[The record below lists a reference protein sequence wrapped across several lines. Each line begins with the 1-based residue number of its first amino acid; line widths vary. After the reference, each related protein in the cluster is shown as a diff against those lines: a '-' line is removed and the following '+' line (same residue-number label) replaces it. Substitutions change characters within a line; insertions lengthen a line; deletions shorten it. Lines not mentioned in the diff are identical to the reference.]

1 MPSFVNPIHTN
12 ANALNSGTK
21 NEVKDTKNAP
31 KSASKDF
38 NKILNQ
44 KISKDKTAPKENPNA
59 LKATPKDA
67 KEDAKELE
75 KTPTPHHQHAQNL
88 AKDQQ
93 APTLKD
99 LLNHKKTTAS
109 HEAQHETHEPTL
121 KDLLNHKKTTA
132 SHEAQHETH
141 EMHETNPKTPNE
153 TLNKNEKKP
162 NGVAS
167 NAHQANLTNKNPL
180 TPTNHANNAI
190 KNPTAPTHNAKEPK
204 TLKDIHALSQKH
216 DLNASNIQVGTPLEK
231 KETPLNASDQL
242 ALKTTQTSINHTL
255 AKNDSKN
262 TANLSSVLQSLEKK
276 ESHNKERTTP
286 PSNEKKTPPLRE
298 ALQMNAIKRDKT
310 LSKKKPE
317 KTPTKTQTTAATPEN
332 APKIPL
338 KTPPLMPL
346 IGANPPNDNAPT
358 PLEKEEKAKEVS
370 ENKEKTKESNN
381 SAQSAQNAQA
391 SDKTSENKSAAPKE
405 TIKHFTQQLK
415 QEIQEYKP
423 PMSRIS
429 MDLFPKE
436 LGKVEVTI
444 QKVGKNLKVSVISHN
459 NSLQTFL
466 DNQQDLKNSLNALG
480 FEGVD
485 LSFSQD
491 SSKEQPK
498 EPLREPFKE
507 QESTPLKE
515 NALKSY
521 QENTDNENKETSMQ
535 ITLYA

>member
-1 MPSFVNPIHTN
+1 MPSPVNPIHTN
-12 ANALNSGTK
+12 ANALNSGAK
-21 NEVKDTKNAP
+21 NEDTKNAP

-38 NKILNQ
+38 SKILNQ
-44 KISKDKTAPKENPNA
+44 KISKDKTAPKEDPNA
-59 LKATPKDA
+59 LKATLKDA
-67 KEDAKELE
+67 KENAKALE
-75 KTPTPHHQHAQNL
+75 KTPTPQPQHAQNP
-88 AKDQQ
+88 AKNQQ

-99 LLNHKKTTAS
+99 WINHKKTTAE
-109 HEAQHETHEPTL
+109 HEAQHETHEA
-121 KDLLNHKKTTA
+121 N
-132 SHEAQHETH
+132 
-141 EMHETNPKTPNE
+141 ETNPKTPNE
-153 TLNKNEKKP
+153 TLGKNEKKP
-162 NGVAS
+162 NEVAS
-167 NAHQANLTNKNPL
+167 NAHQANLTNKNPI

-190 KNPTAPTHNAKEPK
+190 KTQTTPTHNAKEPK
-204 TLKDIHALSQKH
+204 TLKDIQTLSQKH
-216 DLNASNIQVGTPLEK
+216 DLNASNIQATTTPENKTL
-231 KETPLNASDQL
+231 LNAGDQF
-242 ALKTTQTSINHTL
+242 ALKTTQTPTNHTL
-255 AKNDSKN
+255 AKNDAKN

-276 ESHNKERTTP
+276 ESHNKEHANP
-286 PSNEKKTPPLRE
+286 PNNEKKTPPLKE

-310 LSKKKPE
+310 LSKKKSE
-317 KTPTKTQTTAATPEN
+317 KTPIHAKTQTTAPSATPEN
-332 APKIPL
+332 ALKIPL

-346 IGANPPNDNAPT
+346 TGANPPNDNIPT
-358 PLEKEEKAKEVS
+358 PPEKEETTKEASDNKEKAKE
-370 ENKEKTKESNN
+370 TN
-381 SAQSAQNAQA
+381 SSVQNAQNAQA
-391 SDKTSENKSAAPKE
+391 SDKTSENKSVTPKE
-405 TIKHFTQQLK
+405 TIKHFAQQLK

-436 LGKVEVTI
+436 LGKVEVII

-498 EPLREPFKE
+498 EQLREPFKE

>member
-1 MPSFVNPIHTN
+1 MPSPVNPIHTN
-12 ANALNSGTK
+12 ANALNSGAK

-38 NKILNQ
+38 SKILNQ
-44 KISKDKTAPKENPNA
+44 KISKDKTAPKENPSA
-59 LKATPKDA
+59 LKDAPKDA
-67 KEDAKELE
+67 KALE
-75 KTPTPHHQHAQNL
+75 KTPTPPHQHAQNL

-99 LLNHKKTTAS
+99 WLNHKKTTAS
-109 HEAQHETHEPTL
+109 HETQHETHE
-121 KDLLNHKKTTA
+121 
-132 SHEAQHETH
+132 
-141 EMHETNPKTPNE
+141 HETNPKTPNE
-153 TLNKNEKKP
+153 TLSKNEKKP
-162 NGVAS
+162 NEALS
-167 NAHQANLTNKNPL
+167 NAHQTNLPNKNPI
-180 TPTNHANNAI
+180 TPTNHVNNAI
-190 KNPTAPTHNAKEPK
+190 KTPTTPTHNAKEPK
-204 TLKDIHALSQKH
+204 TLKDIQTLSQKH
-216 DLNASNIQVGTPLEK
+216 DLNASNIQAATTPENK
-231 KETPLNASDQL
+231 NPLNAGDHL
-242 ALKTTQTSINHTL
+242 ALKTTQTPTNHTL
-255 AKNDSKN
+255 AKNDAKN

-276 ESHNKERTTP
+276 EPHNKERANP
-286 PSNEKKTPPLRE
+286 QNSEKKTPPLKE

-310 LSKKKPE
+310 LSKKKSE
-317 KTPTKTQTTAATPEN
+317 KTPTKTQTTAPSATPEN

-346 IGANPPNDNAPT
+346 IGANPPPNDNIPT
-358 PLEKEEKAKEVS
+358 PLEKEETTKEISDNKEKAKE
-370 ENKEKTKESNN
+370 TNN
-381 SAQSAQNAQA
+381 STQSAQNAQA
-391 SDKTSENKSAAPKE
+391 SDKTSDNKSIAPKE

-436 LGKVEVTI
+436 LGKVEVII

-498 EPLREPFKE
+498 EQLREPFKE

-521 QENTDNENKETSMQ
+521 QENTDHENQETSMQ
-535 ITLYA
+535 ITLYAWF

>member
-1 MPSFVNPIHTN
+1 MPSPINPIHTN
-12 ANALNSGTK
+12 ASANASTLINSGAK
-21 NEVKDTKNAP
+21 NEDTKNAP

-38 NKILNQ
+38 SKILNQ

-59 LKATPKDA
+59 LKAAPKDSKEST
-67 KEDAKELE
+67 KEDAKALE
-75 KTPTPHHQHAQNL
+75 KTPTPHHQHAQNP

-99 LLNHKKTTAS
+99 WLNHKKTTAP
-109 HEAQHETHEPTL
+109 HEAQHETHEA
-121 KDLLNHKKTTA
+121 N
-132 SHEAQHETH
+132 
-141 EMHETNPKTPNE
+141 ETNPKTPNE

-162 NGVAS
+162 NEVIS
-167 NAHQANLTNKNPL
+167 NAHQINLTNKNPI

-190 KNPTAPTHNAKEPK
+190 KKPTAPTHNAKESK
-204 TLKDIHALSQKH
+204 TLKDIQTLSQKH
-216 DLNASNIQVGTPLEK
+216 DLNASNIQATTTPENK
-231 KETPLNASDQL
+231 TPLNASDHL
-242 ALKTTQTSINHTL
+242 ALKTTQTPTNHTL
-255 AKNDSKN
+255 AKNDAKN

-276 ESHNKERTTP
+276 ESHNKEHANP
-286 PSNEKKTPPLRE
+286 QNNEKKTPPLKE
-298 ALQMNAIKRDKT
+298 ALPMNAIKRDKT
-310 LSKKKPE
+310 LSKKKSE
-317 KTPTKTQTTAATPEN
+317 KTPTKAQTTAPSTTPEN

-346 IGANPPNDNAPT
+346 IGANPPNDNPPT
-358 PLEKEEKAKEVS
+358 PLEKEETTKEAS
-370 ENKEKTKESNN
+370 DNKEKTKESTNN
-381 SAQSAQNAQA
+381 AQSAQNAQA
-391 SDKTSENKSAAPKE
+391 SDKTSENKSTAPKE

-436 LGKVEVTI
+436 LGKVEVII

-498 EPLREPFKE
+498 ESFKE
-507 QESTPLKE
+507 QELTPLKE

-521 QENTDNENKETSMQ
+521 QENTDHENKETSMQ

>member
-1 MPSFVNPIHTN
+1 MPSPVNPIHTN
-12 ANALNSGTK
+12 ANALNSGAK
-21 NEVKDTKNAP
+21 NEDTKNAP

-38 NKILNQ
+38 SKILNQ
-44 KISKDKTAPKENPNA
+44 KISKDKTAPKESLNHSA
-59 LKATPKDA
+59 LKDTPKDA
-67 KEDAKELE
+67 KEDAKTL
-75 KTPTPHHQHAQNL
+75 KTPTLPHQHAQNP

-99 LLNHKKTTAS
+99 WLNRPKTHPTAP
-109 HEAQHETHEPTL
+109 HEAQHETHE
-121 KDLLNHKKTTA
+121 
-132 SHEAQHETH
+132 
-141 EMHETNPKTPNE
+141 HETNPKTPNE
-153 TLNKNEKKP
+153 INKNEKKP

-167 NAHQANLTNKNPL
+167 NAHQTNLASKNPI
-180 TPTNHANNAI
+180 TPNHANHAV
-190 KNPTAPTHNAKEPK
+190 KTPTAPTDTKKEPK
-204 TLKDIHALSQKH
+204 TLKDIQTLSQKH
-216 DLNASNIQVGTPLEK
+216 DLNASNIQAATTPENK
-231 KETPLNASDQL
+231 TPLNASDHL
-242 ALKTTQTSINHTL
+242 ALKTTQTPTNHTL
-255 AKNDSKN
+255 AKNDAKN

-276 ESHNKERTTP
+276 ESHNKEHANP
-286 PSNEKKTPPLRE
+286 QNNEKKTPPLKE
-298 ALQMNAIKRDKT
+298 SLQMNAIKRDKT

-317 KTPTKTQTTAATPEN
+317 KTPIHAKTQTTAPSIAPEN

-346 IGANPPNDNAPT
+346 IGANPPPNDNIPT
-358 PLEKEEKAKEVS
+358 PLEKEETTKEAS
-370 ENKEKTKESNN
+370 DNKEKTKETSN

-391 SDKTSENKSAAPKE
+391 SDKTSENKSVTPKE

-436 LGKVEVTI
+436 LGKVEVII

-498 EPLREPFKE
+498 EQLRELFKE

-521 QENTDNENKETSMQ
+521 QENTDHENKETSMQ

>member
-1 MPSFVNPIHTN
+1 MPSPVNPIHTN
-12 ANALNSGTK
+12 ANALNSGAK
-21 NEVKDTKNAP
+21 NEDAKNAP

-38 NKILNQ
+38 SKILNQ
-44 KISKDKTAPKENPNA
+44 KISKDKTASKESPNPNA
-59 LKATPKDA
+59 SKATPKDA
-67 KEDAKELE
+67 KEDAKKLE
-75 KTPTPHHQHAQNL
+75 KTPTLPHQHAQNPI
-88 AKDQQ
+88 KDQQ

-99 LLNHKKTTAS
+99 WLNHQKTTAP
-109 HEAQHETHEPTL
+109 HKAQHETHET
-121 KDLLNHKKTTA
+121 N
-132 SHEAQHETH
+132 EA
-141 EMHETNPKTPNE
+141 NPKNPNE

-162 NGVAS
+162 NGVTS
-167 NAHQANLTNKNPL
+167 NAHQTNLPNKNPI
-180 TPTNHANNAI
+180 TPNHANNAN
-190 KNPTAPTHNAKEPK
+190 KTPTTPTHNAKDPK
-204 TLKDIHALSQKH
+204 TLKDIQTLSQKH
-216 DLNASNIQVGTPLEK
+216 DLNASNIQATTTPENK
-231 KETPLNASDQL
+231 NPLNASDQL
-242 ALKTTQTSINHTL
+242 ALKTTQAPTNHTL
-255 AKNDSKN
+255 AKNDAKN

-276 ESHNKERTTP
+276 EPHNKEHANP
-286 PSNEKKTPPLRE
+286 QNNEKKTPPLKE
-298 ALQMNAIKRDKT
+298 ALEMNAIKRDKT
-310 LSKKKPE
+310 LSKKKSE
-317 KTPTKTQTTAATPEN
+317 KTPIHAKTQTTAPSIAPEN

-346 IGANPPNDNAPT
+346 IGANPPNDNIPT
-358 PLEKEEKAKEVS
+358 PLEKEEKTKEVS
-370 ENKEKTKESNN
+370 DNKEKTKESTN
-381 SAQSAQNAQA
+381 SAQSAQNTQA
-391 SDKTSENKSAAPKE
+391 SDKASENKSVTPKE

-436 LGKVEVTI
+436 LGKVEVII

-498 EPLREPFKE
+498 EQLRELFKE

-521 QENTDNENKETSMQ
+521 QENTDHENQETSMQ

>member
-1 MPSFVNPIHTN
+1 MPSPINPIHTNASAN
-12 ANALNSGTK
+12 ANALNSGAK
-21 NEVKDTKNAP
+21 NEDAKNAP

-38 NKILNQ
+38 SKILNQ

-67 KEDAKELE
+67 KEDAKALE
-75 KTPTPHHQHAQNL
+75 KTPTLPHQHAQNP

-99 LLNHKKTTAS
+99 WLNHKKTTAS
-109 HEAQHETHEPTL
+109 HEAQHE
-121 KDLLNHKKTTA
+121 KN
-132 SHEAQHETH
+132 
-141 EMHETNPKTPNE
+141 HETNPKTPNE

-162 NGVAS
+162 NEVTS
-167 NAHQANLTNKNPL
+167 NAHQTNLPSKNPL
-180 TPTNHANNAI
+180 TPTNRANNAI
-190 KNPTAPTHNAKEPK
+190 RNPTTPTHNAKDPK
-204 TLKDIHALSQKH
+204 TLKDIQTLSQKH
-216 DLNASNIQVGTPLEK
+216 DLNASNIQAVTTPENK
-231 KETPLNASDQL
+231 TPLNASDQL
-242 ALKTTQTSINHTL
+242 ALKTTQTPINNTL
-255 AKNDSKN
+255 AKNDAKN

-276 ESHNKERTTP
+276 ESHNKEHANP
-286 PSNEKKTPPLRE
+286 QNNEKKTPPLKE

-310 LSKKKPE
+310 LSKKKSE
-317 KTPTKTQTTAATPEN
+317 KTPTKAQTTAPSIAPEN
-332 APKIPL
+332 APKISL

-346 IGANPPNDNAPT
+346 IGANPPPNDSTPT
-358 PLEKEEKAKEVS
+358 PPEKEEKTKEVS
-370 ENKEKTKESNN
+370 DNKEKAKETSN
-381 SAQSAQNAQA
+381 SAQSAQNTQA
-391 SDKTSENKSAAPKE
+391 SDKTSDNKSIAPKE

-423 PMSRIS
+423 PMSKIS

-444 QKVGKNLKVSVISHN
+444 QKMGKNLKVSVISHN

-498 EPLREPFKE
+498 EQLREPFKE
-507 QESTPLKE
+507 QELTPLKE
-515 NALKSY
+515 SVLKSY
-521 QENTDNENKETSMQ
+521 QENTDHENQETSMQ

>member
-1 MPSFVNPIHTN
+1 MPSPVNPIHTN
-12 ANALNSGTK
+12 ASANASALINSGAK
-21 NEVKDTKNAP
+21 NEDTKNAP

-38 NKILNQ
+38 SKILNQ
-44 KISKDKTAPKENPNA
+44 KISKDKTASKESPNPNA

-67 KEDAKELE
+67 KEDAKALE
-75 KTPTPHHQHAQNL
+75 KTPTLQPQHAQNP

-99 LLNHKKTTAS
+99 WLNHKKTTAS
-109 HEAQHETHEPTL
+109 HEAQHE
-121 KDLLNHKKTTA
+121 KN
-132 SHEAQHETH
+132 
-141 EMHETNPKTPNE
+141 HETNPKTPNE

-162 NGVAS
+162 NGVTS
-167 NAHQANLTNKNPL
+167 NAHQANLPNKNPI
-180 TPTNHANNAI
+180 TPNRANNAI
-190 KNPTAPTHNAKEPK
+190 KNPTTPTHNAKESK
-204 TLKDIHALSQKH
+204 TLKDIQTLSQKH
-216 DLNASNIQVGTPLEK
+216 DLNASNIQAATTPENK
-231 KETPLNASDQL
+231 TPLNASDQF
-242 ALKTTQTSINHTL
+242 ALKTTQAPINHTL
-255 AKNDSKN
+255 AKNDAKN

-276 ESHNKERTTP
+276 ESHNKEHATP
-286 PSNEKKTPPLRE
+286 PNNEKKTPPLKE

-310 LSKKKPE
+310 LSKKKSE
-317 KTPTKTQTTAATPEN
+317 KTPIHAKTQTTAPSATPEN

-346 IGANPPNDNAPT
+346 IGANPPPNDNIPT
-358 PLEKEEKAKEVS
+358 PLEKEETTKEAS
-370 ENKEKTKESNN
+370 DNKEKTKESSN

-391 SDKTSENKSAAPKE
+391 SDKTSDNKSVAPKE

-423 PMSRIS
+423 PMSKIS

-436 LGKVEVTI
+436 LGKVEVII

-498 EPLREPFKE
+498 EQLRELFKE

-521 QENTDNENKETSMQ
+521 QENTDHENKETSMQ

>member
-1 MPSFVNPIHTN
+1 MPSPINPIHTN
-12 ANALNSGTK
+12 ANANALNSGAK
-21 NEVKDTKNAP
+21 NEVKEAKNAP

-38 NKILNQ
+38 SKILNQ
-44 KISKDKTAPKENPNA
+44 KISKDKTTPKENPSA

-75 KTPTPHHQHAQNL
+75 KTPTPHHQHAQNP

-109 HEAQHETHEPTL
+109 HEAQHEI
-121 KDLLNHKKTTA
+121 HK
-132 SHEAQHETH
+132 
-141 EMHETNPKTPNE
+141 MHETNPKTPNE

-167 NAHQANLTNKNPL
+167 SAHQENLTNKNPL
-180 TPTNHANNAI
+180 TPTNHAN
-190 KNPTAPTHNAKEPK
+190 KNPTAPIHNAKEPK
-204 TLKDIHALSQKH
+204 TLKDIQTLSQKH
-216 DLNASNIQVGTPLEK
+216 DLNASNIQATTTPENK
-231 KETPLNASDQL
+231 TPLNVGDQL

-255 AKNDSKN
+255 AKNDAKN

-276 ESHNKERTTP
+276 ESHNKERTTL
-286 PSNEKKTPPLRE
+286 PSSEKKTPPLRE

-317 KTPTKTQTTAATPEN
+317 KTPTKTQTTAQAVTPEN

-358 PLEKEEKAKEVS
+358 PLEKEEKTKEVS
-370 ENKEKTKESNN
+370 ENKEKTKESTN
-381 SAQSAQNAQA
+381 SAQNTQNAQA

-498 EPLREPFKE
+498 EQLREPFKE
-507 QESTPLKE
+507 QESSPLKE

>member
-1 MPSFVNPIHTN
+1 MPSPVNPIHTN
-12 ANALNSGTK
+12 ANALNSGAK
-21 NEVKDTKNAP
+21 NEGTKNAP
-31 KSASKDF
+31 KNASKDF
-38 NKILNQ
+38 SKILNQ
-44 KISKDKTAPKENPNA
+44 KISKDKTAPKESPNPNA
-59 LKATPKDA
+59 SKVTPKDA
-67 KEDAKELE
+67 KEDAKALE
-75 KTPTPHHQHAQNL
+75 KTLPHQHAQNPI
-88 AKDQQ
+88 KDQQ

-99 LLNHKKTTAS
+99 WLNRPKTHPTAP
-109 HEAQHETHEPTL
+109 HETQHETHEA
-121 KDLLNHKKTTA
+121 N
-132 SHEAQHETH
+132 
-141 EMHETNPKTPNE
+141 ETNPKTPNE

-162 NGVAS
+162 NEVTS
-167 NAHQANLTNKNPL
+167 NTHQTNLPNKNPL
-180 TPTNHANNAI
+180 TPTNHANNTI
-190 KNPTAPTHNAKEPK
+190 KTPTTPTHNAKDPK
-204 TLKDIHALSQKH
+204 TLKDIQTLSQKH
-216 DLNASNIQVGTPLEK
+216 DLNASNIQAATTPENK
-231 KETPLNASDQL
+231 TPLNASDHL
-242 ALKTTQTSINHTL
+242 ALKTTQTPTNHTL
-255 AKNDSKN
+255 AKNDAKN

-276 ESHNKERTTP
+276 ESHNKEHANP
-286 PSNEKKTPPLRE
+286 LNNEKKTPPLKE
-298 ALQMNAIKRDKT
+298 ALEMNAIKRDKT

-317 KTPTKTQTTAATPEN
+317 KTPTKAQTTAPSATPEN

-346 IGANPPNDNAPT
+346 IGANPPPNDNIPT
-358 PLEKEEKAKEVS
+358 PLEKEETTKEVS
-370 ENKEKTKESNN
+370 DNKEKTKESSN
-381 SAQSAQNAQA
+381 SAQNAQNTQA
-391 SDKTSENKSAAPKE
+391 SDKTSENKSIAPKE

-436 LGKVEVTI
+436 LGKVEVVI

-498 EPLREPFKE
+498 EQLRELFKE

-521 QENTDNENKETSMQ
+521 QENTDHENQETSMQ

>member
-1 MPSFVNPIHTN
+1 MPSPVNPIHTN
-12 ANALNSGTK
+12 ANALNSGAK
-21 NEVKDTKNAP
+21 NEDTKNAP

-38 NKILNQ
+38 SKILNQ
-44 KISKDKTAPKENPNA
+44 KISKDKTAPKESPNPNA

-67 KEDAKELE
+67 KALE
-75 KTPTPHHQHAQNL
+75 KTPTPPHQHAQNL

-99 LLNHKKTTAS
+99 WLNHPKTHPTAE
-109 HEAQHETHEPTL
+109 HEAQHETHEA
-121 KDLLNHKKTTA
+121 N
-132 SHEAQHETH
+132 
-141 EMHETNPKTPNE
+141 ETNPKTPNE

-162 NGVAS
+162 NEVTS
-167 NAHQANLTNKNPL
+167 NAHQTNLTNKNPI

-190 KNPTAPTHNAKEPK
+190 KNPTTPTHNAKEPK
-204 TLKDIHALSQKH
+204 TLKDIQTLSQKH
-216 DLNASNIQVGTPLEK
+216 DLNASNIQATTTPENK
-231 KETPLNASDQL
+231 TPLNASDQL
-242 ALKTTQTSINHTL
+242 ALKTTQAPTNHTL
-255 AKNDSKN
+255 AKNDAKN
-262 TANLSSVLQSLEKK
+262 TANLSSVLQSLDKK
-276 ESHNKERTTP
+276 EPHNKEHANLQN
-286 PSNEKKTPPLRE
+286 NEKKTPPLKE
-298 ALQMNAIKRDKT
+298 ALEMNAIKRDKT

-317 KTPTKTQTTAATPEN
+317 KTQTKTQTTAPSITPEN

-358 PLEKEEKAKEVS
+358 LLEKEETTKEVS
-370 ENKEKTKESNN
+370 ENKEKTKETNN
-381 SAQSAQNAQA
+381 SAQSVQNAQS
-391 SDKTSENKSAAPKE
+391 SDKTSENKSVTPKE

-436 LGKVEVTI
+436 LGKVEVII

-498 EPLREPFKE
+498 EQLRELFKE
-507 QESTPLKE
+507 QESSPLKE

-521 QENTDNENKETSMQ
+521 QENTDHENQETSMQ

>member
-12 ANALNSGTK
+12 ASANANANASTLINSGAK
-21 NEVKDTKNAP
+21 NGVKDTKNAP
-31 KSASKDF
+31 KSTSKDF
-38 NKILNQ
+38 SKILNQ
-44 KISKDKTAPKENPNA
+44 KISKDKTALKENPNA

-99 LLNHKKTTAS
+99 LLNHKKTIAS
-109 HEAQHETHEPTL
+109 HEAQHETH
-121 KDLLNHKKTTA
+121 K
-132 SHEAQHETH
+132 
-141 EMHETNPKTPNE
+141 MHETNPKTPNE

-167 NAHQANLTNKNPL
+167 SVHQANLTNKNPL

-231 KETPLNASDQL
+231 KETPLSASDQL

-276 ESHNKERTTP
+276 ESQDKERTTP

-346 IGANPPNDNAPT
+346 IGANPPNNNAPT

-381 SAQSAQNAQA
+381 STQSAQNAQA

-436 LGKVEVTI
+436 LGKVEVSI

-498 EPLREPFKE
+498 EQLREPFKE

>member
-1 MPSFVNPIHTN
+1 MPSPINPIHTNASTN
-12 ANALNSGTK
+12 ANALNSGAK
-21 NEVKDTKNAP
+21 NEDTKNAP

-38 NKILNQ
+38 SKILNQ
-44 KISKDKTAPKENPNA
+44 KISKDKTVSKENPNA

-67 KEDAKELE
+67 KEDAKALE
-75 KTPTPHHQHAQNL
+75 KTPTPHHQHAQNP

-99 LLNHKKTTAS
+99 LLNHQKTTAS
-109 HEAQHETHEPTL
+109 HEAQHE
-121 KDLLNHKKTTA
+121 KN
-132 SHEAQHETH
+132 
-141 EMHETNPKTPNE
+141 HETNPKTPNE

-162 NGVAS
+162 NEVTS
-167 NAHQANLTNKNPL
+167 SAHQTNLPNKNPI

-190 KNPTAPTHNAKEPK
+190 KNPTTPTHNAKESK
-204 TLKDIHALSQKH
+204 TLKDIQTLSQKH
-216 DLNASNIQVGTPLEK
+216 DLNASNIQAATTPENK
-231 KETPLNASDQL
+231 TPLNASDQL
-242 ALKTTQTSINHTL
+242 ALKTTQTPINHTL

-276 ESHNKERTTP
+276 EPHNKERTTS
-286 PSNEKKTPPLRE
+286 PSNEKKTPPLKE
-298 ALQMNAIKRDKT
+298 ALEMNAIKRDKT

-317 KTPTKTQTTAATPEN
+317 KTPTKAQTTTPSIAPEN

-346 IGANPPNDNAPT
+346 IGANPPNDNPPT
-358 PLEKEEKAKEVS
+358 LLEKEETTKEAS
-370 ENKEKTKESNN
+370 DNKEKTKESNN

-391 SDKTSENKSAAPKE
+391 SDKTSENKSVTPKE

-436 LGKVEVTI
+436 LGKVEVII

-491 SSKEQPK
+491 SSKEQEK
-498 EPLREPFKE
+498 EQLREPFKE
-507 QESTPLKE
+507 QELTPLKE

-521 QENTDNENKETSMQ
+521 QENTDNENQETSMQ

>member
-1 MPSFVNPIHTN
+1 MPSPVNPIHTN
-12 ANALNSGTK
+12 ANALNSGAK

-38 NKILNQ
+38 SKILNQ
-44 KISKDKTAPKENPNA
+44 KISKDKTASKNSNPSALKDTPQNA
-59 LKATPKDA
+59 LKDK
-67 KEDAKELE
+67 LE
-75 KTPTPHHQHAQNL
+75 KTPTLPHQHAQNL

-99 LLNHKKTTAS
+99 WLNRPKTHPTAP
-109 HEAQHETHEPTL
+109 HETQHETHEA
-121 KDLLNHKKTTA
+121 N
-132 SHEAQHETH
+132 
-141 EMHETNPKTPNE
+141 ETNPKTPNE

-162 NGVAS
+162 NEVTS
-167 NAHQANLTNKNPL
+167 NAHQTNLASKNPI

-190 KNPTAPTHNAKEPK
+190 KNPTTPTHNAKDPK
-204 TLKDIHALSQKH
+204 TLKDIQTLSQKH
-216 DLNASNIQVGTPLEK
+216 DLNASNIQATTTPENK
-231 KETPLNASDQL
+231 TPLNASDQL
-242 ALKTTQTSINHTL
+242 ALKTTQTPTNHTL
-255 AKNDSKN
+255 AKNDAKN

-276 ESHNKERTTP
+276 DPHNKEHTNP
-286 PSNEKKTPPLRE
+286 LNNEKKTPPLKE

-310 LSKKKPE
+310 LSKKKSE
-317 KTPTKTQTTAATPEN
+317 KTPTKAQTTAPSIAPEN

-346 IGANPPNDNAPT
+346 IGANPPNDNPPT
-358 PLEKEEKAKEVS
+358 PLEKEETTKEAS
-370 ENKEKTKESNN
+370 DNKEKTKETSN
-381 SAQSAQNAQA
+381 SAQNAQNTQA
-391 SDKTSENKSAAPKE
+391 SDKTSENKSVTPKE

-436 LGKVEVTI
+436 LGKVEVII

-498 EPLREPFKE
+498 EQLRELFKE

-521 QENTDNENKETSMQ
+521 QENTDHENKETSMQ

>member
-1 MPSFVNPIHTN
+1 MPSPINPIHTN
-12 ANALNSGTK
+12 ANANANALINSGAK
-21 NEVKDTKNAP
+21 NGVKDTKNAP

-38 NKILNQ
+38 SKILNQ
-44 KISKDKTAPKENPNA
+44 KISKDKTAPKENPSA
-59 LKATPKDA
+59 LKASPKDA

-88 AKDQQ
+88 VKDQQ

-109 HEAQHETHEPTL
+109 HEAQHEMHE
-121 KDLLNHKKTTA
+121 N
-132 SHEAQHETH
+132 
-141 EMHETNPKTPNE
+141 HETNPKTPNE

-162 NGVAS
+162 NGVTS
-167 NAHQANLTNKNPL
+167 SAHQANLTNKNPL
-180 TPTNHANNAI
+180 TPTNHANHANHAI
-190 KNPTAPTHNAKEPK
+190 KNPTAPTDTKKEPK
-204 TLKDIHALSQKH
+204 TLKDIQTLSQKH
-216 DLNASNIQVGTPLEK
+216 DLNASNIQVVAPLEK

-370 ENKEKTKESNN
+370 ENKEKTKESTN
-381 SAQSAQNAQA
+381 STQSAQNTQA
-391 SDKTSENKSAAPKE
+391 SDKTSENKSVTPKE

-498 EPLREPFKE
+498 EQLRELFKE
-507 QESTPLKE
+507 QELTPLKE

>member
-1 MPSFVNPIHTN
+1 MPSPINPIHTN
-12 ANALNSGTK
+12 ANANANTSALIKNSGAK

-31 KSASKDF
+31 KNVSKDF
-38 NKILNQ
+38 SKILNQ

-59 LKATPKDA
+59 LKATPKNSKEGA
-67 KEDAKELE
+67 KENAKELE

-109 HEAQHETHEPTL
+109 HEAQHEI
-121 KDLLNHKKTTA
+121 HKN
-132 SHEAQHETH
+132 
-141 EMHETNPKTPNE
+141 HETNPKTPNE

-167 NAHQANLTNKNPL
+167 SAHQANLTNKNPL
-180 TPTNHANNAI
+180 TPTNHAI
-190 KNPTAPTHNAKEPK
+190 KNPTAPTHNAKESK

-216 DLNASNIQVGTPLEK
+216 DLNASNIQVSAPLEK

-255 AKNDSKN
+255 AKNDAKN

-276 ESHNKERTTP
+276 ESHNKEYTTP

-317 KTPTKTQTTAATPEN
+317 KTPIHAKTQTTAQAATPEN

-370 ENKEKTKESNN
+370 ENKEKTKESTN
-381 SAQSAQNAQA
+381 SAQNAQNAQA
-391 SDKTSENKSAAPKE
+391 SDKASENKSVTPKE

-498 EPLREPFKE
+498 EPSREPFKE

>member
-1 MPSFVNPIHTN
+1 MPSPVNPIHTN
-12 ANALNSGTK
+12 ANALNSGAK
-21 NEVKDTKNAP
+21 NEVKDAKNAP

-38 NKILNQ
+38 SKILNQ
-44 KISKDKTAPKENPNA
+44 KISKDKTTPKENPSA
-59 LKATPKDA
+59 LKDAPKDA
-67 KEDAKELE
+67 KALE
-75 KTPTPHHQHAQNL
+75 KTPTLPHQHAQNP

-99 LLNHKKTTAS
+99 WLNHQKTHPTAP
-109 HEAQHETHEPTL
+109 HEAQHEIHEV
-121 KDLLNHKKTTA
+121 
-132 SHEAQHETH
+132 
-141 EMHETNPKTPNE
+141 HETNPKTPNE
-153 TLNKNEKKP
+153 TLNKNKKKP
-162 NGVAS
+162 NEVTS
-167 NAHQANLTNKNPL
+167 NAHQTNLPNKNL
-180 TPTNHANNAI
+180 ITPTNHANNAI
-190 KNPTAPTHNAKEPK
+190 KNPTTPTHNAKEPK
-204 TLKDIHALSQKH
+204 TLKDIQTLSQKH
-216 DLNASNIQVGTPLEK
+216 DLNASNIQAATTPENK
-231 KETPLNASDQL
+231 NPLNASDQL
-242 ALKTTQTSINHTL
+242 ALKTTQTPTNHTL
-255 AKNDSKN
+255 AKNDAKN

-276 ESHNKERTTP
+276 EPLNKEHANP
-286 PSNEKKTPPLRE
+286 QNNEKKTPPLKE

-317 KTPTKTQTTAATPEN
+317 KTPIHAKTQATAPSATPEN

-346 IGANPPNDNAPT
+346 IGANPPNDNIPT
-358 PLEKEEKAKEVS
+358 PLEKEEKTKEVS
-370 ENKEKTKESNN
+370 DNKEKAKETNN
-381 SAQSAQNAQA
+381 SAQSVQNTQA
-391 SDKTSENKSAAPKE
+391 SDKTSDNKSTAPKE
-405 TIKHFTQQLK
+405 TIKHFAQQLK

-423 PMSRIS
+423 PMSKIS

-491 SSKEQPK
+491 SSKEQQAPK
-498 EPLREPFKE
+498 EQPKEPFKE
-507 QESTPLKE
+507 QELTHLKE

-521 QENTDNENKETSMQ
+521 QENTDHENQETSMQ

>member
-1 MPSFVNPIHTN
+1 MPSPVNPLHTN
-12 ANALNSGTK
+12 ANALNSGAK
-21 NEVKDTKNAP
+21 NEVKDAKNAP

-38 NKILNQ
+38 SKILNQ
-44 KISKDKTAPKENPNA
+44 KISKDKTAPKEDPNA

-67 KEDAKELE
+67 KALE
-75 KTPTPHHQHAQNL
+75 KTPTLPHQHAQKL

-99 LLNHKKTTAS
+99 WLNHPKTHPTAP
-109 HEAQHETHEPTL
+109 HEAQHETHEA
-121 KDLLNHKKTTA
+121 N
-132 SHEAQHETH
+132 
-141 EMHETNPKTPNE
+141 ETNPKTPNE
-153 TLNKNEKKP
+153 TISKNEKKP
-162 NGVAS
+162 NGVTS
-167 NAHQANLTNKNPL
+167 NAHQTNLLSKNPI
-180 TPTNHANNAI
+180 TPTNHANNAN
-190 KNPTAPTHNAKEPK
+190 KNPTAPTHNARDPK
-204 TLKDIHALSQKH
+204 TLKDIQTLSQKH
-216 DLNASNIQVGTPLEK
+216 DLNASNIQAATTPENK
-231 KETPLNASDQL
+231 NPLNASDHL
-242 ALKTTQTSINHTL
+242 ALKTTQTPTNHTL
-255 AKNDSKN
+255 AKNDAKN

-276 ESHNKERTTP
+276 DPHSKEHANP
-286 PSNEKKTPPLRE
+286 QNNEKKTPPLKE

-317 KTPTKTQTTAATPEN
+317 KTPTKAQTTAPSAMPEN

-346 IGANPPNDNAPT
+346 IGANPPPNDNIPT
-358 PLEKEEKAKEVS
+358 PLEKEEKTKEAS
-370 ENKEKTKESNN
+370 DNKEKTKEASN
-381 SAQSAQNAQA
+381 SAQSAQNTQA
-391 SDKTSENKSAAPKE
+391 SDKTSENKSVTPKE

-436 LGKVEVTI
+436 LGKVEVII

-498 EPLREPFKE
+498 EQLRELFKE

-521 QENTDNENKETSMQ
+521 QENTDHENQETSMQ

>member
-1 MPSFVNPIHTN
+1 MPSPINPIHTN
-12 ANALNSGTK
+12 ASANASTLINSGAK
-21 NEVKDTKNAP
+21 NEDTKNAP
-31 KSASKDF
+31 KSTSKDF
-38 NKILNQ
+38 SKILNQ

-59 LKATPKDA
+59 LKATPKNAKEGAKEDA
-67 KEDAKELE
+67 KEDAKTLE
-75 KTPTPHHQHAQNL
+75 KNPTLQPQHAKDL

-99 LLNHKKTTAS
+99 WLNHKKTTAS
-109 HEAQHETHEPTL
+109 HETQHE
-121 KDLLNHKKTTA
+121 KN
-132 SHEAQHETH
+132 
-141 EMHETNPKTPNE
+141 HETNPKTPNE

-167 NAHQANLTNKNPL
+167 NAHQTNLTNKNPL

-190 KNPTAPTHNAKEPK
+190 KNPTTPTHNAKDPK
-204 TLKDIHALSQKH
+204 TLKDIQTLSQKH
-216 DLNASNIQVGTPLEK
+216 DLNANNIQATTTPENK
-231 KETPLNASDQL
+231 TPLNASDHL
-242 ALKTTQTSINHTL
+242 ALKTTQTPTNHTL
-255 AKNDSKN
+255 AKNDAKN

-276 ESHNKERTTP
+276 ESPNKEHANP
-286 PSNEKKTPPLRE
+286 QNNEKKTPPLKE
-298 ALQMNAIKRDKT
+298 ALEMNAIKRDKT
-310 LSKKKPE
+310 LSRKKSE
-317 KTPTKTQTTAATPEN
+317 KTPTKAQTTTPSIAPEN

-346 IGANPPNDNAPT
+346 IGANPPNDNPPT
-358 PLEKEEKAKEVS
+358 LLEKEETTKEAS
-370 ENKEKTKESNN
+370 DNKEKTKESSN
-381 SAQSAQNAQA
+381 SAQSAQNTQA
-391 SDKTSENKSAAPKE
+391 SDKTNENKSTAPKE

-429 MDLFPKE
+429 MDLFPRE
-436 LGKVEVTI
+436 LGKVEVVI

-498 EPLREPFKE
+498 EQLRELFKE

-521 QENTDNENKETSMQ
+521 QENTDNENQETSMQ

>member
-1 MPSFVNPIHTN
+1 MPSPINPIHTN
-12 ANALNSGTK
+12 ANALNSGAK

-31 KSASKDF
+31 KSTSKDF
-38 NKILNQ
+38 SKILNQ
-44 KISKDKTAPKENPNA
+44 KISKDKTAPKESLNHSA
-59 LKATPKDA
+59 LKDTPKDA
-67 KEDAKELE
+67 LKDKLE
-75 KTPTPHHQHAQNL
+75 KTPTPQPQHAQNP

-99 LLNHKKTTAS
+99 WLNHKKTTAL
-109 HEAQHETHEPTL
+109 HEAQHE
-121 KDLLNHKKTTA
+121 N
-132 SHEAQHETH
+132 
-141 EMHETNPKTPNE
+141 HETNPKTPNE

-162 NGVAS
+162 NEALS
-167 NAHQANLTNKNPL
+167 NAHQTNLLSKNPI
-180 TPTNHANNAI
+180 TPTNRTNNAI
-190 KNPTAPTHNAKEPK
+190 KNPTTPTHNAKDPK
-204 TLKDIHALSQKH
+204 TLKDIQTLSQKH
-216 DLNASNIQVGTPLEK
+216 DLNASNIQAATTPENK
-231 KETPLNASDQL
+231 TPLNASDHL
-242 ALKTTQTSINHTL
+242 ALKTTQTPINHTL
-255 AKNDSKN
+255 AKNDTKN

-276 ESHNKERTTP
+276 EPHNKEHANP
-286 PSNEKKTPPLRE
+286 PNNEKKTPPLKE
-298 ALQMNAIKRDKT
+298 ALPMNAIKRDKT
-310 LSKKKPE
+310 LYKKKPE
-317 KTPTKTQTTAATPEN
+317 KTPTKTQTTTPSATPEN
-332 APKIPL
+332 ALKIPL

-346 IGANPPNDNAPT
+346 IGANPPNDNIPT
-358 PLEKEEKAKEVS
+358 PPEKEETTQEISDNKEKAKETNS
-370 ENKEKTKESNN
+370 
-381 SAQSAQNAQA
+381 SAQSAQNTQA
-391 SDKTSENKSAAPKE
+391 SDKTSENKSIAPKE

-436 LGKVEVTI
+436 LGKVEVII

-498 EPLREPFKE
+498 EPLKELFKE

-521 QENTDNENKETSMQ
+521 QENTDHEHKETSMQ

>member
-1 MPSFVNPIHTN
+1 MPSPINPIHTN
-12 ANALNSGTK
+12 ANANALNSGAK
-21 NEVKDTKNAP
+21 NEDTKNAP

-38 NKILNQ
+38 SKILNQ

-59 LKATPKDA
+59 LKATPKNSKEGA
-67 KEDAKELE
+67 KENAKELE

-99 LLNHKKTTAS
+99 LLNHKKTAVS
-109 HEAQHETHEPTL
+109 HEAQHETH
-121 KDLLNHKKTTA
+121 K
-132 SHEAQHETH
+132 
-141 EMHETNPKTPNE
+141 MHETNPKTPNE

-167 NAHQANLTNKNPL
+167 SAHQSSLTNKNPL

-190 KNPTAPTHNAKEPK
+190 KNPTAPTHNAKDPK
-204 TLKDIHALSQKH
+204 TLKDIQTLSQKH
-216 DLNASNIQVGTPLEK
+216 DLNASNIQATTTPENK
-231 KETPLNASDQL
+231 TPLNAGDQL

-255 AKNDSKN
+255 AKNGTKN

-276 ESHNKERTTP
+276 DPHNKEHATP
-286 PSNEKKTPPLRE
+286 PNNEKKTPPLRE

-317 KTPTKTQTTAATPEN
+317 KTPTKTQTTAPSTTPEN

-358 PLEKEEKAKEVS
+358 PLEKEEKTKEVS
-370 ENKEKTKESNN
+370 ENKEKTKESTN

-391 SDKTSENKSAAPKE
+391 SDKTSENKSTAPKE

-498 EPLREPFKE
+498 EQLREPFKE
-507 QESTPLKE
+507 QELTPLKE

>member
-1 MPSFVNPIHTN
+1 MPSPVNPIHTN
-12 ANALNSGTK
+12 ASANSNALINSGAK
-21 NEVKDTKNAP
+21 NEDTKNAP

-38 NKILNQ
+38 SKILNQ
-44 KISKDKTAPKENPNA
+44 KISKDKTAPKENP

-67 KEDAKELE
+67 KENAKALE
-75 KTPTPHHQHAQNL
+75 KTPTPHHQHAQNP

-109 HEAQHETHEPTL
+109 HEAQHE
-121 KDLLNHKKTTA
+121 N
-132 SHEAQHETH
+132 
-141 EMHETNPKTPNE
+141 HETNPKTPNE

-162 NGVAS
+162 NGVTS
-167 NAHQANLTNKNPL
+167 NAHQTNLASKNPI
-180 TPTNHANNAI
+180 TPNHANNAI
-190 KNPTAPTHNAKEPK
+190 KNPTAPTDTKKEPK
-204 TLKDIHALSQKH
+204 TLKDIQTLSQKH
-216 DLNASNIQVGTPLEK
+216 DLNASNIQAATTPENK
-231 KETPLNASDQL
+231 TPLNASDQL
-242 ALKTTQTSINHTL
+242 ALKTTQTPTNHTL
-255 AKNDSKN
+255 AKNDAKN

-276 ESHNKERTTP
+276 DPHNKEHATP
-286 PSNEKKTPPLRE
+286 PNNEKKTPPLKE

-317 KTPTKTQTTAATPEN
+317 KTPIHAKTQTTAPSIAPEN

-346 IGANPPNDNAPT
+346 IGANPPNDNIPT
-358 PLEKEEKAKEVS
+358 PLEKEEKTKEVS
-370 ENKEKTKESNN
+370 DNKEKTKESTN
-381 SAQSAQNAQA
+381 SAQSAQNTQA
-391 SDKTSENKSAAPKE
+391 SDKASENKSVTPKE

-436 LGKVEVTI
+436 LGKVEVII

-498 EPLREPFKE
+498 EQLRELFKE

-521 QENTDNENKETSMQ
+521 QENTDHENKETSMQ

>member
-1 MPSFVNPIHTN
+1 MPSPVNPIHTN
-12 ANALNSGTK
+12 ANALNSGAK

-38 NKILNQ
+38 SKILNQ

-67 KEDAKELE
+67 KEDAKALE
-75 KTPTPHHQHAQNL
+75 KTPTLPHQHAQNP

-99 LLNHKKTTAS
+99 WLNHQKTTAP
-109 HEAQHETHEPTL
+109 HETQHETHEA
-121 KDLLNHKKTTA
+121 N
-132 SHEAQHETH
+132 
-141 EMHETNPKTPNE
+141 ETNPKTPNE

-162 NGVAS
+162 NGVTS
-167 NAHQANLTNKNPL
+167 NAHQANLASKNPI
-180 TPTNHANNAI
+180 TPTNRANNAI
-190 KNPTAPTHNAKEPK
+190 KNPTTPTHNAKEPK
-204 TLKDIHALSQKH
+204 TLKDIQTLSQKH
-216 DLNASNIQVGTPLEK
+216 DLNASNIQATAPLEK

-242 ALKTTQTSINHTL
+242 ALKTTQTPTNHTL
-255 AKNDSKN
+255 AKNDAKN

-276 ESHNKERTTP
+276 ESQNKEHTIP
-286 PSNEKKTPPLRE
+286 KNNEKKTPPLKE

-310 LSKKKPE
+310 LSKKKSE
-317 KTPTKTQTTAATPEN
+317 KTPTKAQTTAPSAMPEN

-338 KTPPLMPL
+338 KTSPLMPL
-346 IGANPPNDNAPT
+346 IGANPPPNNNAPT
-358 PLEKEEKAKEVS
+358 PLEKEETTKEAS
-370 ENKEKTKESNN
+370 DNKEKTKETNN
-381 SAQSAQNAQA
+381 SSQSAQNAQA
-391 SDKTSENKSAAPKE
+391 SDKTSENKSVTPKE

-436 LGKVEVTI
+436 LGKVEVII

-498 EPLREPFKE
+498 EQLRELFKE
-507 QESTPLKE
+507 QELTPLKE

-521 QENTDNENKETSMQ
+521 QENTDHENQETSMQ

>member
-1 MPSFVNPIHTN
+1 MPSPVNPIHTN
-12 ANALNSGTK
+12 ANALNSGAK
-21 NEVKDTKNAP
+21 NEDTKNAP

-38 NKILNQ
+38 SKILNQ
-44 KISKDKTAPKENPNA
+44 KISKDKTASKENPNA
-59 LKATPKDA
+59 LKAAQKDA
-67 KEDAKELE
+67 KKDAKELE
-75 KTPTPHHQHAQNL
+75 KTPTPHHQHAQNP

-109 HEAQHETHEPTL
+109 HEAQHE
-121 KDLLNHKKTTA
+121 KN
-132 SHEAQHETH
+132 
-141 EMHETNPKTPNE
+141 HETNPKTPNE

-162 NGVAS
+162 NGVTS
-167 NAHQANLTNKNPL
+167 NAHQTNLTHKNPL

-204 TLKDIHALSQKH
+204 TLKDIQTLSQKH
-216 DLNASNIQVGTPLEK
+216 DLNASNIQATTPLEK

-255 AKNDSKN
+255 AKNDAKN

-276 ESHNKERTTP
+276 DPHNKERATP
-286 PSNEKKTPPLRE
+286 PNNEKKTPPLKE
-298 ALQMNAIKRDKT
+298 ALPMNAIKRDKT
-310 LSKKKPE
+310 LSKKKSE
-317 KTPTKTQTTAATPEN
+317 KTPTKAQTTAPSIAPEN
-332 APKIPL
+332 APKISL

-346 IGANPPNDNAPT
+346 IGSNPPPNDNSPT
-358 PLEKEEKAKEVS
+358 PLEKEEKTKEAS
-370 ENKEKTKESNN
+370 DNKEKTKETNN

-391 SDKTSENKSAAPKE
+391 SDKTSENKSVTPKE

-491 SSKEQPK
+491 SSKEQEK
-498 EPLREPFKE
+498 EPFKE
-507 QESTPLKE
+507 SFKEQELTPLKE

-521 QENTDNENKETSMQ
+521 QENTDNENKETIMQ

>member
-1 MPSFVNPIHTN
+1 MPSPINPIHTN
-12 ANALNSGTK
+12 ASANANALINSGAK
-21 NEVKDTKNAP
+21 NEDTKNAP

-38 NKILNQ
+38 SKILNQ

-59 LKATPKDA
+59 LKTTPKDA
-67 KEDAKELE
+67 KEGAKEDAKALE
-75 KTPTPHHQHAQNL
+75 KTPTPHHQHAQNP

-99 LLNHKKTTAS
+99 LLNHQKTTAS
-109 HEAQHETHEPTL
+109 HETQHEIHE
-121 KDLLNHKKTTA
+121 N
-132 SHEAQHETH
+132 
-141 EMHETNPKTPNE
+141 HETNPKTPNE

-162 NGVAS
+162 NGVTS
-167 NAHQANLTNKNPL
+167 NAHQTNLTNKNPI

-190 KNPTAPTHNAKEPK
+190 KNPTAPTHNAKDPK
-204 TLKDIHALSQKH
+204 TLKDIQTLSQKH
-216 DLNASNIQVGTPLEK
+216 DLNASNIQATTTPENK
-231 KETPLNASDQL
+231 TPLNASDQF
-242 ALKTTQTSINHTL
+242 ALKTTQAPINNTL
-255 AKNDSKN
+255 AKNDAKN

-286 PSNEKKTPPLRE
+286 PNNEKKTPPLKE

-310 LSKKKPE
+310 LSKKKSE
-317 KTPTKTQTTAATPEN
+317 KTPTKAQTTAPSIAPEN

-358 PLEKEEKAKEVS
+358 PLEKEETTKEAS
-370 ENKEKTKESNN
+370 DNKEKTKEASN
-381 SAQSAQNAQA
+381 SAQSAQNAQS
-391 SDKTSENKSAAPKE
+391 SDKTSENKSTAPKE

-423 PMSRIS
+423 PMSKIS

-436 LGKVEVTI
+436 LGKVEVVI

-491 SSKEQPK
+491 SSKEQEK
-498 EPLREPFKE
+498 EPFKEPFKE
-507 QESTPLKE
+507 QELTPLKE

-521 QENTDNENKETSMQ
+521 QENTDNENQETSMQ

>member
-1 MPSFVNPIHTN
+1 MPSPINPIHTSTN
-12 ANALNSGTK
+12 ANALNSGAK
-21 NEVKDTKNAP
+21 NEDTKNAP

-38 NKILNQ
+38 SKILNQ

-67 KEDAKELE
+67 KEGAKKDAKELE
-75 KTPTPHHQHAQNL
+75 KTPTPQPQHAQNL

-93 APTLKD
+93 TPTLKD

-109 HEAQHETHEPTL
+109 HEAQH
-121 KDLLNHKKTTA
+121 KN
-132 SHEAQHETH
+132 
-141 EMHETNPKTPNE
+141 HETNPKTPNE

-167 NAHQANLTNKNPL
+167 SAHQTSLTNKNPL

-190 KNPTAPTHNAKEPK
+190 KNPTAPTHNTKEPK
-204 TLKDIHALSQKH
+204 TLKDIQTLSQKH

-255 AKNDSKN
+255 AKNDAKN

-298 ALQMNAIKRDKT
+298 ALPMNAIKRDKT

-317 KTPTKTQTTAATPEN
+317 KTPIHAKTQTTAQAATPEN

-346 IGANPPNDNAPT
+346 IGANPPPNDNPPT

-370 ENKEKTKESNN
+370 ENKEKTKESTN
-381 SAQSAQNAQA
+381 SAQNAQNAQA
-391 SDKTSENKSAAPKE
+391 SDKTSENKSVTPKE
-405 TIKHFTQQLK
+405 TIKHFTKQLK

-423 PMSRIS
+423 PMSKIS

-498 EPLREPFKE
+498 ESLREPFKE

>member
-1 MPSFVNPIHTN
+1 MPSPINPIHTN
-12 ANALNSGTK
+12 ASANTNALNSGAK
-21 NEVKDTKNAP
+21 NEDTKNAP

-38 NKILNQ
+38 SKILNQ

-59 LKATPKDA
+59 LKATPKNA
-67 KEDAKELE
+67 KEGAKELE

-109 HEAQHETHEPTL
+109 HEAQHEIHE
-121 KDLLNHKKTTA
+121 N
-132 SHEAQHETH
+132 
-141 EMHETNPKTPNE
+141 HETNPKTPNE
-153 TLNKNEKKP
+153 TSNKNEKKP
-162 NGVAS
+162 NEVAS
-167 NAHQANLTNKNPL
+167 SAHQANLTNKNPL
-180 TPTNHANNAI
+180 TPTNHAN

-204 TLKDIHALSQKH
+204 TLKDIQTLSQKH

-231 KETPLNASDQL
+231 KETPLKTSNQL
-242 ALKTTQTSINHTL
+242 ALKTTQTPINHTL
-255 AKNDSKN
+255 AKNDAKN

-276 ESHNKERTTP
+276 ESHNKEHTTP

-317 KTPTKTQTTAATPEN
+317 KTPTKTQTTAQAATPEN

-370 ENKEKTKESNN
+370 ENKEKTKESTN
-381 SAQSAQNAQA
+381 SVQNAQNTQA
-391 SDKTSENKSAAPKE
+391 SDKASENKSVTPKE

-498 EPLREPFKE
+498 EQLREPFKE
-507 QESTPLKE
+507 QELTPLKE

>member
-1 MPSFVNPIHTN
+1 MPSPINPIHTN
-12 ANALNSGTK
+12 ASTNANANASTLINSGAK
-21 NEVKDTKNAP
+21 NENTKNAP

-38 NKILNQ
+38 SKILNQ

-59 LKATPKDA
+59 LKATPKNSKEGA
-67 KEDAKELE
+67 KKLE
-75 KTPTPHHQHAQNL
+75 KTPTLQTQHAQNP

-109 HEAQHETHEPTL
+109 HEAQNETH
-121 KDLLNHKKTTA
+121 KN
-132 SHEAQHETH
+132 
-141 EMHETNPKTPNE
+141 HETNPKTPNE

-162 NGVAS
+162 NGVTS
-167 NAHQANLTNKNPL
+167 SVHQANLTHKNPL

-204 TLKDIHALSQKH
+204 TLKDIQTLSQKH
-216 DLNASNIQVGTPLEK
+216 DLNASNIQVVAPSEK

-255 AKNDSKN
+255 AKNDAKN

-276 ESHNKERTTP
+276 DPHNKEHTTP

-298 ALQMNAIKRDKT
+298 ALPMNAIKRDKT

-317 KTPTKTQTTAATPEN
+317 KTPTKTQTTAQAVTPEN

-346 IGANPPNDNAPT
+346 IGANPTPNDNAPT
-358 PLEKEEKAKEVS
+358 PLEKEETTKEAS
-370 ENKEKTKESNN
+370 ENKEKTKESTN
-381 SAQSAQNAQA
+381 SAQNAQSTQS
-391 SDKTSENKSAAPKE
+391 SDKTSDKSVTPKE

-436 LGKVEVTI
+436 LGKVEVVI

-491 SSKEQPK
+491 SSKEQEK
-498 EPLREPFKE
+498 EPFKELFKE
-507 QESTPLKE
+507 QESSPLKE

-521 QENTDNENKETSMQ
+521 QENTDYENKETSMQ

>member
-1 MPSFVNPIHTN
+1 MPSPINPIHTN
-12 ANALNSGTK
+12 ANANASTLNSGAK

-38 NKILNQ
+38 SKILNQ

-59 LKATPKDA
+59 LKATPKNSKENA
-67 KEDAKELE
+67 KEDAKALE
-75 KTPTPHHQHAQNL
+75 KTLPHQHAQNPI
-88 AKDQQ
+88 KDQQ

-99 LLNHKKTTAS
+99 WLNRPKTHPTAP
-109 HEAQHETHEPTL
+109 HETQHETHEA
-121 KDLLNHKKTTA
+121 N
-132 SHEAQHETH
+132 
-141 EMHETNPKTPNE
+141 ETNPKTPNE

-162 NGVAS
+162 NEVTS
-167 NAHQANLTNKNPL
+167 NTHQTNLPNKNPL
-180 TPTNHANNAI
+180 TPTNHANNTI
-190 KNPTAPTHNAKEPK
+190 KTPTTPTHNAKDPK
-204 TLKDIHALSQKH
+204 TLKDIQTLSQKH
-216 DLNASNIQVGTPLEK
+216 DLNASNIQAATTPENK
-231 KETPLNASDQL
+231 TPLNASDHL
-242 ALKTTQTSINHTL
+242 ALKTTQTPTNHTL
-255 AKNDSKN
+255 AKNDAKN

-276 ESHNKERTTP
+276 ESHNKEHANP
-286 PSNEKKTPPLRE
+286 LNNEKKTPPLKE
-298 ALQMNAIKRDKT
+298 ALEMNAIKRDKT

-317 KTPTKTQTTAATPEN
+317 KTPTKAQTTAPSATPEN

-346 IGANPPNDNAPT
+346 IGANPPPNDNIPT
-358 PLEKEEKAKEVS
+358 PLEKEETTKEVS
-370 ENKEKTKESNN
+370 DNKEKTKESSN
-381 SAQSAQNAQA
+381 STQSAQNAQA

-498 EPLREPFKE
+498 EQLRELFKE

-521 QENTDNENKETSMQ
+521 QENTDHENQETSMQ

>member
-1 MPSFVNPIHTN
+1 MPSPINPIHTN
-12 ANALNSGTK
+12 ANALNSGAK

-38 NKILNQ
+38 SKILNQ
-44 KISKDKTAPKENPNA
+44 KISKDKTAPKESPSA

-67 KEDAKELE
+67 KEGAKENAKELE
-75 KTPTPHHQHAQNL
+75 KTPTLQPQHAQNL
-88 AKDQQ
+88 TKDQQ

-109 HEAQHETHEPTL
+109 HEAQHEI
-121 KDLLNHKKTTA
+121 HKN
-132 SHEAQHETH
+132 HEA
-141 EMHETNPKTPNE
+141 NPKTPNE

-162 NGVAS
+162 NRVIS
-167 NAHQANLTNKNPL
+167 NAHQTSLTNKNPL

-190 KNPTAPTHNAKEPK
+190 KNPTAPTHNAKDPK

-216 DLNASNIQVGTPLEK
+216 DLNASNIQATAPLEK
-231 KETPLNASDQL
+231 KETPLNASDHL
-242 ALKTTQTSINHTL
+242 ALKTTQTPTNHTL
-255 AKNDSKN
+255 AKNDAKN

-276 ESHNKERTTP
+276 EPHNKEHANP
-286 PSNEKKTPPLRE
+286 QNNEKKTPPLKE

-358 PLEKEEKAKEVS
+358 PLEKEEKAKEPS
-370 ENKEKTKESNN
+370 ENKEKTKEST
-381 SAQSAQNAQA
+381 SSAQNTQNTQA
-391 SDKTSENKSAAPKE
+391 SDKASENKSAAPKE

-498 EPLREPFKE
+498 EQLREPFKE

>member
-1 MPSFVNPIHTN
+1 MPSPINPIHTN
-12 ANALNSGTK
+12 ANTNASALNSGAK
-21 NEVKDTKNAP
+21 NEDIKNAP

-38 NKILNQ
+38 SKILNQ
-44 KISKDKTAPKENPNA
+44 KIAKDKTAPKENPNA
-59 LKATPKDA
+59 LKTTPKNSKEGA
-67 KEDAKELE
+67 KENAKELE

-99 LLNHKKTTAS
+99 LLNHKKTIAP
-109 HEAQHETHEPTL
+109 HEAQHE
-121 KDLLNHKKTTA
+121 N
-132 SHEAQHETH
+132 
-141 EMHETNPKTPNE
+141 HETNPKTPNE
-153 TLNKNEKKP
+153 TLNKNEKKS
-162 NGVAS
+162 NGVTS
-167 NAHQANLTNKNPL
+167 NAHQTNLTNKNPL
-180 TPTNHANNAI
+180 TPTNHANSAI
-190 KNPTAPTHNAKEPK
+190 KNPTAPTHNAKDPK
-204 TLKDIHALSQKH
+204 TLKDIQMLSQKH
-216 DLNASNIQVGTPLEK
+216 GLNASNIQAATTPENK
-231 KETPLNASDQL
+231 NPLNASDQL
-242 ALKTTQTSINHTL
+242 ALKTTPKNPTTNPTTI
-255 AKNDSKN
+255 KNDAKN

-276 ESHNKERTTP
+276 ESPNKEHAN
-286 PSNEKKTPPLRE
+286 PSHNEKKTPPLKE

-310 LSKKKPE
+310 LSKKKSE
-317 KTPTKTQTTAATPEN
+317 KTQTKAQTTAPSIAPEN

-346 IGANPPNDNAPT
+346 IGANPPPNDNPST
-358 PLEKEEKAKEVS
+358 PLEKEEKTQEIS
-370 ENKEKTKESNN
+370 ENKEKTKETNN
-381 SAQSAQNAQA
+381 STQSAQNAQA
-391 SDKTSENKSAAPKE
+391 SDKTSENKSVTPKE
-405 TIKHFTQQLK
+405 TIRHFTQQLK

-436 LGKVEVTI
+436 LGKVEVII

-498 EPLREPFKE
+498 EQLRELFKE
-507 QESTPLKE
+507 QESSPLKE

-521 QENTDNENKETSMQ
+521 QENTDNEHKETSMQ

>member
-12 ANALNSGTK
+12 ASANANALNSGAK
-21 NEVKDTKNAP
+21 NGVKDTKNAP

-38 NKILNQ
+38 SKILNQ

-67 KEDAKELE
+67 KENAKELE

-109 HEAQHETHEPTL
+109 HEAQHEI
-121 KDLLNHKKTTA
+121 HKN
-132 SHEAQHETH
+132 
-141 EMHETNPKTPNE
+141 HETNPKTPNE

-167 NAHQANLTNKNPL
+167 GAHQTNLINKNPL

-190 KNPTAPTHNAKEPK
+190 KSHTAPTHNAKESK

-216 DLNASNIQVGTPLEK
+216 DLNASNIQATTPLEK

-242 ALKTTQTSINHTL
+242 ALKTTQAPINHTL
-255 AKNDSKN
+255 TKNGAKN

-276 ESHNKERTTP
+276 ESQNKERATP

-317 KTPTKTQTTAATPEN
+317 KTPTKTQTTAQAVTPEN

-346 IGANPPNDNAPT
+346 IGANPPNDNAST
-358 PLEKEEKAKEVS
+358 PLEKEEKTKEAS
-370 ENKEKTKESNN
+370 ENKEKTKESTN
-381 SAQSAQNAQA
+381 SAQSTQNAQA
-391 SDKTSENKSAAPKE
+391 SDKTSENKSTAPKE

-498 EPLREPFKE
+498 EQLRESFKE
-507 QESTPLKE
+507 QELTPLKE

>member
-1 MPSFVNPIHTN
+1 MPSPVNPIHTN
-12 ANALNSGTK
+12 ANALNSGAK

-38 NKILNQ
+38 SKILNQ

-67 KEDAKELE
+67 KEDAKALE
-75 KTPTPHHQHAQNL
+75 KTPTPHHQHAQNP

-99 LLNHKKTTAS
+99 WLNHKKTTAS
-109 HEAQHETHEPTL
+109 HEAQHETHEA
-121 KDLLNHKKTTA
+121 N
-132 SHEAQHETH
+132 
-141 EMHETNPKTPNE
+141 ETNPKTPNE

-162 NGVAS
+162 NGVTS
-167 NAHQANLTNKNPL
+167 NAHQTNLPNKNPL
-180 TPTNHANNAI
+180 TPTNHANNTI
-190 KNPTAPTHNAKEPK
+190 KTPTTPTHNAKDPK
-204 TLKDIHALSQKH
+204 TLKDIQTLSQKH
-216 DLNASNIQVGTPLEK
+216 DLNASNIQAATTPENK
-231 KETPLNASDQL
+231 TPLNASDHL
-242 ALKTTQTSINHTL
+242 ALKTTQTPTNHTL
-255 AKNDSKN
+255 AKNDAKN

-276 ESHNKERTTP
+276 ESHNKEHANP
-286 PSNEKKTPPLRE
+286 PNNEKKTPPLKE

-310 LSKKKPE
+310 LSKKKSE
-317 KTPTKTQTTAATPEN
+317 KTQTKAQTTAPSIAPEN

-346 IGANPPNDNAPT
+346 IGANPPPNDNIPT
-358 PLEKEEKAKEVS
+358 PLEKEEKTQEIS
-370 ENKEKTKESNN
+370 ENKEKTKESSN

-391 SDKTSENKSAAPKE
+391 SDKTNENKSVTPKE

-429 MDLFPKE
+429 MDLFPRE
-436 LGKVEVTI
+436 LGKVEVII

-498 EPLREPFKE
+498 EQLRELFKE

-521 QENTDNENKETSMQ
+521 QENTDNENQETSMQ
-535 ITLYA
+535 ITLYAWF

>member
-1 MPSFVNPIHTN
+1 MPSPINPIHTN
-12 ANALNSGTK
+12 ANANASTLINSGAK

-38 NKILNQ
+38 SKILNQ
-44 KISKDKTAPKENPNA
+44 KISKDKTASKENPNA
-59 LKATPKDA
+59 LKATPKNA
-67 KEDAKELE
+67 KEGAKENAKELE
-75 KTPTPHHQHAQNL
+75 KTPTPQPQHAQNL

-93 APTLKD
+93 TPTLKD

-109 HEAQHETHEPTL
+109 HETQHEI
-121 KDLLNHKKTTA
+121 HKN
-132 SHEAQHETH
+132 
-141 EMHETNPKTPNE
+141 HETNPKTPNE

-162 NGVAS
+162 NGVIS
-167 NAHQANLTNKNPL
+167 NAHQESLTNKNPL
-180 TPTNHANNAI
+180 TPTNNAI
-190 KNPTAPTHNAKEPK
+190 KNPTAPTDTKKDPK

-242 ALKTTQTSINHTL
+242 ALKTTQAPINHTL

-317 KTPTKTQTTAATPEN
+317 KTPTKTQTTAQAATPEN

-370 ENKEKTKESNN
+370 ENKEKTKESTN
-381 SAQSAQNAQA
+381 SAQNAQNTQA
-391 SDKTSENKSAAPKE
+391 SDKTSENKSTAPKE

-436 LGKVEVTI
+436 LGKVEVII

-498 EPLREPFKE
+498 EQLREPFKE
-507 QESTPLKE
+507 QELTPLKE

>member
-12 ANALNSGTK
+12 ANALNSEAK
-21 NEVKDTKNAP
+21 NGVKDTKNAP

-38 NKILNQ
+38 SKILNQ

-59 LKATPKDA
+59 LKATPKNA

-75 KTPTPHHQHAQNL
+75 KTPTLQPQHAQNL

-109 HEAQHETHEPTL
+109 HEAQNETH
-121 KDLLNHKKTTA
+121 KN
-132 SHEAQHETH
+132 
-141 EMHETNPKTPNE
+141 HETNPKTPNE
-153 TLNKNEKKP
+153 TLSKNEKKP

-167 NAHQANLTNKNPL
+167 NAHQVSLTNKNPL
-180 TPTNHANNAI
+180 IPTNNAI
-190 KNPTAPTHNAKEPK
+190 KNPAAPTDTKKESK
-204 TLKDIHALSQKH
+204 TLKDIQTLSQKH

-255 AKNDSKN
+255 AKNDAKN
-262 TANLSSVLQSLEKK
+262 TANLSSVLQSLGKK

-317 KTPTKTQTTAATPEN
+317 KTPIHAKTQTIAPSATPEN

-346 IGANPPNDNAPT
+346 IGANPPNDNTPT
-358 PLEKEEKAKEVS
+358 LLEKEEKTKEVS
-370 ENKEKTKESNN
+370 ENKEKTKESTN

-436 LGKVEVTI
+436 LGKVEVII

-498 EPLREPFKE
+498 EQLREPFKE

>member
-12 ANALNSGTK
+12 ASTLNSGAK
-21 NEVKDTKNAP
+21 NGVKDTKNAP
-31 KSASKDF
+31 KSTSKDF
-38 NKILNQ
+38 SKILNQ

-67 KEDAKELE
+67 KENAKELE

-88 AKDQQ
+88 SKDQQ

-99 LLNHKKTTAS
+99 LLNHKKTIAS
-109 HEAQHETHEPTL
+109 HEAQHEI
-121 KDLLNHKKTTA
+121 HKN
-132 SHEAQHETH
+132 
-141 EMHETNPKTPNE
+141 HETNPKTPNE

-180 TPTNHANNAI
+180 TPTNHAI
-190 KNPTAPTHNAKEPK
+190 KNPTAPTHNAKDPK

-216 DLNASNIQVGTPLEK
+216 DLNASNIQVVAPLEK

-255 AKNDSKN
+255 TKNDSKN

-276 ESHNKERTTP
+276 ESQNKEHATP
-286 PSNEKKTPPLRE
+286 PHNEKKTPPLRE
-298 ALQMNAIKRDKT
+298 VLQMNAIKRDKT

-317 KTPTKTQTTAATPEN
+317 KTPTKTQTTAPSATPEN
-332 APKIPL
+332 TPKIPL
-338 KTPPLMPL
+338 KTLPLMPL
-346 IGANPPNDNAPT
+346 IGANPPNNNAPT
-358 PLEKEEKAKEVS
+358 PLEKEEKTKEVS
-370 ENKEKTKESNN
+370 ENKEKTKESTN
-381 SAQSAQNAQA
+381 STQSAQNTQA
-391 SDKTSENKSAAPKE
+391 SDKTSENKSTTPKE

-498 EPLREPFKE
+498 EQLREPFKE
-507 QESTPLKE
+507 QELTPLKE

>member
-1 MPSFVNPIHTN
+1 MPSPINPIHTN
-12 ANALNSGTK
+12 ANTNALINSGAK
-21 NEVKDTKNAP
+21 NEVKEAKNAP

-38 NKILNQ
+38 SKILNQ
-44 KISKDKTAPKENPNA
+44 KISKDKTAPKESPNSNA
-59 LKATPKDA
+59 LKATPKDT
-67 KEDAKELE
+67 KELE

-109 HEAQHETHEPTL
+109 HEAQNETHE
-121 KDLLNHKKTTA
+121 N
-132 SHEAQHETH
+132 
-141 EMHETNPKTPNE
+141 HETNPKTPNE

-162 NGVAS
+162 NGVIS
-167 NAHQANLTNKNPL
+167 SAHQASLTNKNPL
-180 TPTNHANNAI
+180 TPTNHANHAI

-216 DLNASNIQVGTPLEK
+216 DLNASNIQATTPLEK

-242 ALKTTQTSINHTL
+242 ALKTTQTPINHTL

-276 ESHNKERTTP
+276 ESQNKERATP

-317 KTPTKTQTTAATPEN
+317 KTPIHAKTQTTAQAATPEN

-346 IGANPPNDNAPT
+346 TGANPPNDNAPT
-358 PLEKEEKAKEVS
+358 PLEKEEKTKEVS
-370 ENKEKTKESNN
+370 DKEKTKESTN
-381 SAQSAQNAQA
+381 SAQSAQNTQA
-391 SDKTSENKSAAPKE
+391 NDKTSENKSAAPKE

-498 EPLREPFKE
+498 EQLREPFKE
-507 QESTPLKE
+507 QELTPLKE

-535 ITLYA
+535 ITLYAWF

>member
-1 MPSFVNPIHTN
+1 MPSFVNPIYTN
-12 ANALNSGTK
+12 ANANANANASALNSGAK

-38 NKILNQ
+38 SKILNQ
-44 KISKDKTAPKENPNA
+44 KISKDKTAPKENPSA
-59 LKATPKDA
+59 LKATPKDT
-67 KEDAKELE
+67 KENAKELE

-109 HEAQHETHEPTL
+109 HEAQHEI
-121 KDLLNHKKTTA
+121 HKN
-132 SHEAQHETH
+132 
-141 EMHETNPKTPNE
+141 HETNPKTPNE

-162 NGVAS
+162 NEIAS
-167 NAHQANLTNKNPL
+167 NAHQTNLTNKNPL
-180 TPTNHANNAI
+180 TPTNHAI
-190 KNPTAPTHNAKEPK
+190 KNPTAPTHNAKESK

-216 DLNASNIQVGTPLEK
+216 DLNASNIQATTPLEK

-255 AKNDSKN
+255 AKNGTKN

-276 ESHNKERTTP
+276 ESHNKERATLP
-286 PSNEKKTPPLRE
+286 HNEKKTPPLRE

-317 KTPTKTQTTAATPEN
+317 KTPIHAKTQTTAQAATPEN

-346 IGANPPNDNAPT
+346 IGANPPNNNAPT
-358 PLEKEEKAKEVS
+358 PLEKEEKAKEIS
-370 ENKEKTKESNN
+370 ENKEKTKESTN
-381 SAQSAQNAQA
+381 SAQSVQNAQA
-391 SDKTSENKSAAPKE
+391 SDKASENKSAAPKE

-498 EPLREPFKE
+498 EQLGESFKE

>member
-1 MPSFVNPIHTN
+1 MPSPINPIHTNASTN
-12 ANALNSGTK
+12 ANALNSGAK

-38 NKILNQ
+38 SKILNQ

-109 HEAQHETHEPTL
+109 HEAQHEI
-121 KDLLNHKKTTA
+121 HKN
-132 SHEAQHETH
+132 
-141 EMHETNPKTPNE
+141 HETNPKTPNE

-162 NGVAS
+162 NEITS

-180 TPTNHANNAI
+180 TPTNHAI

-255 AKNDSKN
+255 AKNGAKN

-276 ESHNKERTTP
+276 ESHNKERITP

-317 KTPTKTQTTAATPEN
+317 KTPTKTQTTAQAVTPEN

-346 IGANPPNDNAPT
+346 IGANPPNDNIPT
-358 PLEKEEKAKEVS
+358 PLEKEETTKEAS
-370 ENKEKTKESNN
+370 DNKEKTKETNSN
-381 SAQSAQNAQA
+381 AQNAQNTQA
-391 SDKTSENKSAAPKE
+391 SDKTSDNKSIAPKE

-423 PMSRIS
+423 PMSKIS

-436 LGKVEVTI
+436 LGKVEVII

-498 EPLREPFKE
+498 EQLRELFKE

-521 QENTDNENKETSMQ
+521 QENTDHENQETSMQ